1 MKSIGRGTG
10 MAMSII
16 LFIASVG
23 YEATGIGAL
32 DSLGALGIA
41 VFSYREEC
49 EAFEKTKGD

>member
-1 MKSIGRGTG
+1 